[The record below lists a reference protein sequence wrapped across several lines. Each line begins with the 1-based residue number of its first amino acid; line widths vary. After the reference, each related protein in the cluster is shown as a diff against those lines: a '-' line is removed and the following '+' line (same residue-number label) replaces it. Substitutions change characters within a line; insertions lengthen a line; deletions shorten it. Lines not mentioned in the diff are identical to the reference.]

1 MAGLGSGSGKP
12 EVSGSQQVPLT
23 SLSLGRFGLPDEGAR
38 LSRVNAFRILFCG
51 GGRAKF
57 FFSFLEIRVAAPHH
71 VSGSSHL
78 PYLLPH
84 KLTGASDSGGHRWTS
99 DAAGPGWPPC
109 LLLLHQRAL
118 RHNPEG
124 EIQRKSPAPFEC
136 VFFFPLPPAPPSS
149 STFLSKPSLFMIA
162 WITEEEILRLLK
174 ETCKTKLMNK

>member
-1 MAGLGSGSGKP
+1 MVYQTKVLASRELTLIIFYFAGEGG
-12 EVSGSQQVPLT
+12 
-23 SLSLGRFGLPDEGAR
+23 LS
-38 LSRVNAFRILFCG
+38 
-51 GGRAKF
+51 F

-71 VSGSSHL
+71 ASGSSHL
-78 PYLLPH
+78 PHLLPH
-84 KLTGASDSGGHRWTS
+84 KLTGASDSGGYRWTS